1 MAVLGTKGSL
11 ERDCEAMTL
20 QQPPPALRG
29 GSPPALYIHS
39 MPAWVL
45 EDFCQ
50 KMDCLSDYDW
60 MRFASYVITDQTELR
75 KIKCMEKTGISI
87 TRELMWWWGVRLA
100 TVQQLLDLLHGL
112 QLYRAAQVI
121 LDWTSASNI
130 TNSEKE
136 LLVEPPKQENVSL
149 TPTEN
154 KKKEREKEISL
165 LPSPASS
172 HLGVPPAGSAV
183 SEGALYSLPS
193 PPPPPRDLLR
203 SLQSNPPVSSSVK
216 PCSSS
221 TPQQETMTDLPSG
234 SLLWTQREVTNA
246 TNGFSD
252 KNRICEGIFADVY
265 KGQRNNIVYVIKR
278 LKEMECTNPNST
290 QRFFHTEVQI
300 CFRCCHV
307 NILQLL
313 GFSVET
319 GMHCLI
325 YPYLP
330 NGSLQNKL
338 QCQDDP
344 APLTWEMRISISI
357 GLLRAVEY
365 LHNFGI
371 LHGNIKSSNVLLDEN
386 FTPKLGHS
394 GLRLYSVDKKSEYAM
409 MKTKVL
415 QASLTYL
422 PEDFIRHGQLT
433 EKVDIFSCGVVLA
446 EILTGIKAL
455 DEGRHPIYLKDM
467 ISDEIQIAKESSRS
481 KVKNFEKLAAKEIG
495 RKYLD
500 RKAGHLPEEVA
511 VDFASAICLCLRKKN
526 SNIAEVL
533 EIMET
538 VEKKL
543 REHYICGGSTS
554 GCSMNTP
561 EETDDETTSLSMDM
575 PSAGEA
581 KEAGAGPAVLT
592 AASTRAPLTG
602 AVSPDVYCGHM
613 SRVPCESDESSSFI
627 WNPSEKSADELSSS
641 SCNNSENMAASD
653 YSIKQE
659 KPANGLQERNAACTK
674 SDGVLET
681 PSAAQSTLQQNN
693 ADLDSPCSSQ
703 ALARE
708 TSWKIKINDQKK
720 KLMEKILLYEEDKL
734 NSSEL
739 FES

>member
-1 MAVLGTKGSL
+1 
-11 ERDCEAMTL
+11 MTL
-20 QQPPPALRG
+20 PQPPLALKG
-29 GSPPALYIHS
+29 GSPPALYVHS

-75 KIKCMEKTGISI
+75 KIKSMEKTGISI

-100 TVQQLLDLLHGL
+100 TVQQLLDLLQGL

-121 LDWTSASNI
+121 LEWTSASNI
-130 TNSEKE
+130 TISEKE
-136 LLVEPPKQENVSL
+136 ELVEPPKQENISL
-149 TPTEN
+149 TPTEDKN
-154 KKKEREKEISL
+154 RERENEISL
-165 LPSPASS
+165 LPSPDSS
-172 HLGVPPAGSAV
+172 HLAVSPAGSAV

-193 PPPPPRDLLR
+193 PPPPPRDLLK
-203 SLQSNPPVSSSVK
+203 SLESNPPVSSSVK

-234 SLLWTQREVTNA
+234 SLLWTQREVANA
-246 TNGFSD
+246 TNGFSE
-252 KNRICEGIFADVY
+252 KSRICEGTFADVY
-265 KGQRNNIVYVIKR
+265 KGQRNNVAYVIKR
-278 LKEMECTNPNST
+278 LKEAECTSPNSI

-319 GMHCLI
+319 GLHCLI

-338 QCQDDP
+338 QCPADS
-344 APLTWEMRISISI
+344 APLTWETRISIST
-357 GLLRAVEY
+357 GLIRAVEY

-394 GLRLYSVDKKSEYAM
+394 GLRLYSADKKSEYAM
-409 MKTKVL
+409 VKTKVL

-422 PEDFIRHGQLT
+422 PEDFIRHGQLAA
-433 EKVDIFSCGVVLA
+433 KVDIFACGVVLA

-467 ISDEIQIAKESSRS
+467 IADEIQLVKESSYP
-481 KVKNFEKLAAKEIG
+481 KVKNFEKLAAKEICC
-495 RKYLD
+495 KYLD
-500 RKAGHLPEEVA
+500 RKAGHLLEEVA
-511 VDFASAICLCLRKKN
+511 IAFASAICLCLRKKN
-526 SNIAEVL
+526 SNIAEVI
-533 EIMET
+533 EIMEKA
-538 VEKKL
+538 ENKL
-543 REHYICGGSTS
+543 REHYICEGSTS
-554 GCSMNTP
+554 GFSMNTP
-561 EETDDETTSLSMDM
+561 EENDDETTSVSMDV
-575 PSAGEA
+575 PSAGENR
-581 KEAGAGPAVLT
+581 EDSTQPAILT
-592 AASTRAPLTG
+592 SADPCTPLTG
-602 AVSPDVYCGHM
+602 VLSPDIYCGEA
-613 SRVPCESDESSSFI
+613 SRVPCESDESSSFV
-627 WNPSEKSADELSSS
+627 WNPSESSMDELPSK
-641 SCNNSENMAASD
+641 SCSKSENAAAAD
-653 YSIKQE
+653 YRVEQE
-659 KPANGLQERNAACTK
+659 NPANRLQERNATCTK
-674 SDGVLET
+674 SDGVLERAAT
-681 PSAAQSTLQQNN
+681 AQSTFQQEG
-693 ADLDSPCSSQ
+693 ADLDSSCSSP

-720 KLMEKILLYEEDKL
+720 KLMENILLYEEDKL

>member
-1 MAVLGTKGSL
+1 MAL
-11 ERDCEAMTL
+11 
-20 QQPPPALRG
+20 QPPPLALRA
-29 GSPPALYIHS
+29 GSAPPLYIHS

-100 TVQQLLDLLHGL
+100 TVQQLLDLLQGL
-112 QLYRAAQVI
+112 QLYRVAQVI

-130 TNSEKE
+130 TSTEKE
-136 LLVEPPKQENVSL
+136 EPEPPKQIISVP
-149 TPTEN
+149 PTGG
-154 KKKEREKEISL
+154 KSREKENALSL
-165 LPSPASS
+165 LPSPDSS
-172 HLGVPPAGSAV
+172 HLGAVPAGISGAV
-183 SEGALYSLPS
+183 SEGALYSLPA
-193 PPPPPRDLLR
+193 PPPPPRDLLN
-203 SLQSNPPVSSSVK
+203 SLQSNPPVLSSVK

-221 TPQQETMTDLPSG
+221 TPQQETMGDLPSG
-234 SLLWTQREVTNA
+234 SLLWTQREIANA
-246 TNGFSD
+246 TNSFSD
-252 KNRICEGIFADVY
+252 KNRICEGTFADVY
-265 KGQRNNIVYVIKR
+265 KGQRNNMVFVIKR
-278 LKEMECTNPNST
+278 LKELECTSPNST

-300 CFRCCHV
+300 CFRCCHI

-319 GMHCLI
+319 GLHCLI

-338 QCQDDP
+338 HCHNDS

-357 GLLRAVEY
+357 GVVRAVEY

-394 GLRLYSVDKKSEYAM
+394 GLRLHSSDKKSEYAM

-422 PEDFIRHGQLT
+422 PEDFVRHGQLT

-446 EILTGIKAL
+446 EVLTGIKAL
-455 DEGRHPIYLKDM
+455 DEDRHPIYLKDM
-467 ISDEIQIAKESSRS
+467 IADEIQTAKESSQS
-481 KVKNFEKLAAKEIG
+481 KAKNLEKLAAKEICC
-495 RKYLD
+495 KYLD
-500 RKAGHLPEEVA
+500 RKAGHLLEEVA

-533 EIMET
+533 EIMEMA
-538 VEKKL
+538 ENKL
-543 REHYICGGSTS
+543 KEHYIYGSSTS
-554 GCSMNTP
+554 GFSMNTP
-561 EETDDETTSLSMDM
+561 EETDDDTASLSVDG
-575 PSAGEA
+575 PCAEGN
-581 KEAGAGPAVLT
+581 KEERAQAAVLT
-592 AASTRAPLTG
+592 SSSPCVPSVG
-602 AVSPDVYCGHM
+602 AVAPDTYGGYV
-613 SRVPCESDESSSFI
+613 SRVPCESDESSSFM
-627 WNPSEKSADELSSS
+627 WNPPEKSTEELPSHSCTNSEKVAACDYRIKQGKPAHGLQQRSVASARGDGIPETAAAAQGTCPQGDTDLHS
-641 SCNNSENMAASD
+641 SCA
-653 YSIKQE
+653 
-659 KPANGLQERNAACTK
+659 P
-674 SDGVLET
+674 
-681 PSAAQSTLQQNN
+681 
-693 ADLDSPCSSQ
+693 Q

-708 TSWKIKINDQKK
+708 TSWKIQINDQKK
-720 KLMEKILLYEEDKL
+720 KLMENILLYEEDKL

-739 FES
+739 FE

>member
-1 MAVLGTKGSL
+1 MAAVGTGG
-11 ERDCEAMTL
+11 RDAMAL
-20 QQPPPALRG
+20 RQPPL
-29 GSPPALYIHS
+29 PPKAGCPSALYVHS

-100 TVQQLLDLLHGL
+100 TVQQLLDLLQGL

-130 TNSEKE
+130 TNNKKE
-136 LLVEPPKQENVSL
+136 ELVEPPKQENTPL

-154 KKKEREKEISL
+154 KERENERNL
-165 LPSPASS
+165 LPSPDSS
-172 HLGVPPAGSAV
+172 HREPPPAGISGAV
-183 SEGALYSLPS
+183 PEEALYSLPF
-193 PPPPPRDLLR
+193 PPPPPRDLLK

-216 PCSSS
+216 
-221 TPQQETMTDLPSG
+221 QETTTDLPSE

-246 TNGFSD
+246 TDGFSD
-252 KNRICEGIFADVY
+252 KSRICEGTFADIY
-265 KGQRNNIVYVIKR
+265 KGQRNNIVYVIKKM
-278 LKEMECTNPNST
+278 KETECTSPNST

-319 GMHCLI
+319 GLHCLI

-338 QCQDDP
+338 QCQDDS
-344 APLTWEMRISISI
+344 APLSWERRISISV
-357 GLLRAVEY
+357 GLIRAVEY

-386 FTPKLGHS
+386 FAPKLGHS
-394 GLRLYSVDKKSEYAM
+394 GLRLYSVDKKSEYAV

-446 EILTGIKAL
+446 EIMTGIKAL

-467 ISDEIQIAKESSRS
+467 IADEIQIAKESSYS
-481 KVKNFEKLAAKEIG
+481 KVKNFEKLAAKEICC
-495 RKYLD
+495 KYLD
-500 RKAGHLPEEVA
+500 RRAGHLLEEVA
-511 VDFASAICLCLRKKN
+511 TDFASAICLCLRKKN
-526 SNIAEVL
+526 SNIAEQVL
-533 EIMET
+533 VIMEMA
-538 VEKKL
+538 ENKL

-554 GCSMNTP
+554 GFSLNAP
-561 EETDDETTSLSMDM
+561 EETDDETTSLSMDV
-575 PSAGEA
+575 PSAGENR
-581 KEAGAGPAVLT
+581 EDSTQPVIL
-592 AASTRAPLTG
+592 ASADLCTPSIG
-602 AVSPDVYCGHM
+602 VVSPDIYCGQM
-613 SRVPCESDESSSFI
+613 SRVPCESDESSSFM
-627 WNPSEKSADELSSS
+627 WNPSERSTDQLSSNR
-641 SCNNSENMAASD
+641 CNNSENMAASD
-653 YSIKQE
+653 YRIKRE
-659 KPANGLQERNAACTK
+659 KPVNGLQEGNAACTK
-674 SDGVLET
+674 SSDEVLEIAST
-681 PSAAQSTLQQNN
+681 VQSTFQQEN
-693 ADLDSPCSSQ
+693 ADLDSSCSSQ
-703 ALARE
+703 ALPRE

-720 KLMEKILLYEEDKL
+720 KLMENILLYEEHKL

>member
-1 MAVLGTKGSL
+1 MAAVGTGG
-11 ERDCEAMTL
+11 RDAMAL
-20 QQPPPALRG
+20 RQPPL
-29 GSPPALYIHS
+29 PPRAGCPSALYVHS

-100 TVQQLLDLLHGL
+100 TVQQLLDLLQGL

-130 TNSEKE
+130 TNNKKE
-136 LLVEPPKQENVSL
+136 ELVEPPKQENTTL

-154 KKKEREKEISL
+154 KERENERNL
-165 LPSPASS
+165 LPSPDSS
-172 HLGVPPAGSAV
+172 HQEPPPAGSAV
-183 SEGALYSLPS
+183 PEEALYSLPF
-193 PPPPPRDLLR
+193 PPPPPSDLLK

-216 PCSSS
+216 
-221 TPQQETMTDLPSG
+221 ETTTDLPSE

-246 TNGFSD
+246 TDGFSD
-252 KNRICEGIFADVY
+252 KSRICEGTFADIY
-265 KGQRNNIVYVIKR
+265 KGQRNNIVYVIKKM
-278 LKEMECTNPNST
+278 KETECTSPNST

-319 GMHCLI
+319 GLHCLI

-338 QCQDDP
+338 QCQDDS
-344 APLTWEMRISISI
+344 APLSWERRISISV
-357 GLLRAVEY
+357 GLIRAVEY

-386 FTPKLGHS
+386 FAPKLGHS
-394 GLRLYSVDKKSEYAM
+394 GLRLYSVDKKSEYAV

-446 EILTGIKAL
+446 EIMTGIKAL

-467 ISDEIQIAKESSRS
+467 IADEIQIAKESSYS
-481 KVKNFEKLAAKEIG
+481 KVKNFEKLAAKEICC
-495 RKYLD
+495 KYLD
-500 RKAGHLPEEVA
+500 RRAGHLLEEVA
-511 VDFASAICLCLRKKN
+511 TDFASAICLCLRKKN
-526 SNIAEVL
+526 SNIAEQVL
-533 EIMET
+533 VIMEMA
-538 VEKKL
+538 ENKL

-554 GCSMNTP
+554 GFSLNTP
-561 EETDDETTSLSMDM
+561 EETDDETTSLSMDV
-575 PSAGEA
+575 PSAGENR
-581 KEAGAGPAVLT
+581 EDSTQPVIL
-592 AASTRAPLTG
+592 ASADLCTPSIG
-602 AVSPDVYCGHM
+602 VVSPDIYCGQI
-613 SRVPCESDESSSFI
+613 SRVPCESDESTSFI
-627 WNPSEKSADELSSS
+627 WNPSERSTDQLSSN

-653 YSIKQE
+653 YRIKRE
-659 KPANGLQERNAACTK
+659 KPLNGLQEGNAACTK
-674 SDGVLET
+674 SSDEVLEIAST
-681 PSAAQSTLQQNN
+681 VQSTFQQEN
-693 ADLDSPCSSQ
+693 ADLDSSCSSQ

-720 KLMEKILLYEEDKL
+720 KLMENILLYEEHKL

>member
-1 MAVLGTKGSL
+1 MATVGTKGSL

-20 QQPPPALRG
+20 QQQPLALKG
-29 GSPPALYIHS
+29 GSSPALYIHS

-100 TVQQLLDLLHGL
+100 TVQQLLDLLQGL

-121 LDWTSASNI
+121 LDWISASNI

-136 LLVEPPKQENVSL
+136 ELVDPPKQENISL

-154 KKKEREKEISL
+154 KNRERENEISL
-165 LPSPASS
+165 LPSPDSS
-172 HLGVPPAGSAV
+172 HLGVSPAGSAV

-193 PPPPPRDLLR
+193 PPPPPRELLK

-216 PCSSS
+216 
-221 TPQQETMTDLPSG
+221 QETMTDLPSG

-246 TNGFSD
+246 TDGFSD
-252 KNRICEGIFADVY
+252 KSRICEGTFADVY
-265 KGQRNNIVYVIKR
+265 KGQRNNMVYVIKR
-278 LKEMECTNPNST
+278 LKEMECTSPNTT

-319 GMHCLI
+319 GLHCLI

-338 QCQDDP
+338 QCQDDS

-357 GLLRAVEY
+357 GLIRAVEY

-433 EKVDIFSCGVVLA
+433 VKVDIFGCGVVLA

-455 DEGRHPIYLKDM
+455 DEGRHPIYLKDT
-467 ISDEIQIAKESSRS
+467 IADEIQIAKESSYS
-481 KVKNFEKLAAKEIG
+481 KVKNFEKVAAKEICC
-495 RKYLD
+495 KYLD
-500 RKAGHLPEEVA
+500 RKAGHLLEEVA
-511 VDFASAICLCLRKKN
+511 IDFASAICLCLRKKN

-533 EIMET
+533 EIMEIA
-538 VEKKL
+538 ENKL

-554 GCSMNTP
+554 GFSMNTP
-561 EETDDETTSLSMDM
+561 EETDDETASLSMDV
-575 PSAGEA
+575 PSAGGN
-581 KEAGAGPAVLT
+581 KEDSTQPVILT
-592 AASTRAPLTG
+592 SANLCTPLTG
-602 AVSPDVYCGHM
+602 VVSPDIYCGQM
-613 SRVPCESDESSSFI
+613 SRVPCESDESSSFT
-627 WNPSEKSADELSSS
+627 WNPSERSTDELSSK
-641 SCNNSENMAASD
+641 SCNNSENMAAAD
-653 YSIKQE
+653 YRIKQE

-674 SDGVLET
+674 SDDVLET
-681 PSAAQSTLQQNN
+681 ASSAQSTFQQKN
-693 ADLDSPCSSQ
+693 ADLDSSCSSQ

-720 KLMEKILLYEEDKL
+720 KLMENILLYEEDQL

>member
-1 MAVLGTKGSL
+1 MATVGTKDPP
-11 ERDCEAMTL
+11 ERDCDAMTL
-20 QQPPPALRG
+20 QQPPLALKG
-29 GSPPALYIHS
+29 GSPLALYIHS

-100 TVQQLLDLLHGL
+100 TVQQLLDLLQGL

-130 TNSEKE
+130 TNSEKAE
-136 LLVEPPKQENVSL
+136 LVEPPKQENVSL

-154 KKKEREKEISL
+154 KKRERENEISL
-165 LPSPASS
+165 LPSPDSS
-172 HLGVPPAGSAV
+172 YLGVSPAGAV

-193 PPPPPRDLLR
+193 PPPPPRHLLK

-221 TPQQETMTDLPSG
+221 MPQQETMTDLPSG

-252 KNRICEGIFADVY
+252 NSRICEGTFADVY

-278 LKEMECTNPNST
+278 LKEMECTSPNST

-319 GMHCLI
+319 GLHCLI

-338 QCQDDP
+338 QCQDDSV
-344 APLTWEMRISISI
+344 PLAWEMRISISI
-357 GLLRAVEY
+357 GLIRAVEY

-422 PEDFIRHGQLT
+422 PEDFIRHGQFT
-433 EKVDIFSCGVVLA
+433 EKVDIFGCGVVLA

-467 ISDEIQIAKESSRS
+467 IADEIQIAKESSYS
-481 KVKNFEKLAAKEIG
+481 KVKNFEKLAAKEICC
-495 RKYLD
+495 KYLD
-500 RKAGHLPEEVA
+500 RKAGHLLEEVA
-511 VDFASAICLCLRKKN
+511 IDFASAICLCLRKKN
-526 SNIAEVL
+526 SNIAKVL
-533 EIMET
+533 EIMEIA
-538 VEKKL
+538 ENKL

-554 GCSMNTP
+554 GLSMNTP
-561 EETDDETTSLSMDM
+561 EETDDETTSLSMDV
-575 PSAGEA
+575 PSAGEN
-581 KEAGAGPAVLT
+581 KEDSMQPVILT
-592 AASTRAPLTG
+592 SANPCTPLIG
-602 AVSPDVYCGHM
+602 VVSPDIYCGQM

-627 WNPSEKSADELSSS
+627 WNPSEGSTDDLSSN
-641 SCNNSENMAASD
+641 SCNNSENIAASD
-653 YSIKQE
+653 DRIKQE
-659 KPANGLQERNAACTK
+659 KPAIGLQERNAACTK
-674 SDGVLET
+674 SDDVLET
-681 PSAAQSTLQQNN
+681 ESTAQSTFEQKN
-693 ADLDSPCSSQ
+693 ADLDSSCSSQ
-703 ALARE
+703 ASARE

-720 KLMEKILLYEEDKL
+720 KLMENILLYEEEKL

>member
-1 MAVLGTKGSL
+1 MAAVGTGG
-11 ERDCEAMTL
+11 RDAMAL
-20 QQPPPALRG
+20 RQPPL
-29 GSPPALYIHS
+29 PPRAGCPSALYVHS

-100 TVQQLLDLLHGL
+100 TVQQLLDLLQGL

-130 TNSEKE
+130 TNNKKE
-136 LLVEPPKQENVSL
+136 ELVEPPKQENTPL

-154 KKKEREKEISL
+154 KERENERNL
-165 LPSPASS
+165 LPSPDSS
-172 HLGVPPAGSAV
+172 HREPPPAGISGAV
-183 SEGALYSLPS
+183 PEEALYSLPF
-193 PPPPPRDLLR
+193 PPPPPRDLLK

-216 PCSSS
+216 
-221 TPQQETMTDLPSG
+221 QETTTDLPSE

-246 TNGFSD
+246 TDGFSD
-252 KNRICEGIFADVY
+252 KSRICEGTFADIY
-265 KGQRNNIVYVIKR
+265 KGQRNNIVYVIKKM
-278 LKEMECTNPNST
+278 KETECTSPNST

-319 GMHCLI
+319 GLHCLI

-338 QCQDDP
+338 QCQDDS
-344 APLTWEMRISISI
+344 APLSWERRISISV
-357 GLLRAVEY
+357 GLIRAVEY

-386 FTPKLGHS
+386 FAPKLGHS
-394 GLRLYSVDKKSEYAM
+394 GLRLYSVDKKSEYAV

-446 EILTGIKAL
+446 EIMTGIKAL

-467 ISDEIQIAKESSRS
+467 IADEIQIAKESSYS
-481 KVKNFEKLAAKEIG
+481 KVKNFEKLAAKEICC
-495 RKYLD
+495 KYLD
-500 RKAGHLPEEVA
+500 RRAGHLLEEVA
-511 VDFASAICLCLRKKN
+511 TDFASAICLCLRKKN
-526 SNIAEVL
+526 SNIAEQVL
-533 EIMET
+533 VIMEMA
-538 VEKKL
+538 ENKL

-554 GCSMNTP
+554 GFSLNAP
-561 EETDDETTSLSMDM
+561 EETDDETTSLSMDV
-575 PSAGEA
+575 PSAGENR
-581 KEAGAGPAVLT
+581 EDSTQPVIL
-592 AASTRAPLTG
+592 ASADLCTPSIG
-602 AVSPDVYCGHM
+602 VVSPDIYCGQM
-613 SRVPCESDESSSFI
+613 SRVPCESDESSSFM
-627 WNPSEKSADELSSS
+627 WNPSERSTDQLSSNR
-641 SCNNSENMAASD
+641 CNNSENMAASD
-653 YSIKQE
+653 YRIKRE
-659 KPANGLQERNAACTK
+659 KPVNGLQEGNAACTK
-674 SDGVLET
+674 SSDEVLEIAST
-681 PSAAQSTLQQNN
+681 VQSTFQQEN
-693 ADLDSPCSSQ
+693 ADLDSSCSSQ
-703 ALARE
+703 ALPRE

-720 KLMEKILLYEEDKL
+720 KLMENILLYEEHKL

>member
-1 MAVLGTKGSL
+1 MAAVGTGG
-11 ERDCEAMTL
+11 RDAMAL
-20 QQPPPALRG
+20 RQPPL
-29 GSPPALYIHS
+29 PPKAGCPSALYVHS

-100 TVQQLLDLLHGL
+100 TVQQLLDLLQGL

-130 TNSEKE
+130 TNNKKE
-136 LLVEPPKQENVSL
+136 ELVEPPKQENTPL

-154 KKKEREKEISL
+154 KERENERNL
-165 LPSPASS
+165 LPSPDSS
-172 HLGVPPAGSAV
+172 HREPPPAGISGAV
-183 SEGALYSLPS
+183 PEEALYSLPF
-193 PPPPPRDLLR
+193 PPPPPRDLLK

-216 PCSSS
+216 
-221 TPQQETMTDLPSG
+221 ETTTDLPSE

-246 TNGFSD
+246 TDGFSD
-252 KNRICEGIFADVY
+252 KSRICEGTFADIY
-265 KGQRNNIVYVIKR
+265 KGQRNNIVYVIKKM
-278 LKEMECTNPNST
+278 KETECTSPNST

-319 GMHCLI
+319 GLHCLI

-338 QCQDDP
+338 QCQDDS
-344 APLTWEMRISISI
+344 APLSWERRISISV
-357 GLLRAVEY
+357 GLIRAVEY

-386 FTPKLGHS
+386 FAPKLGHS
-394 GLRLYSVDKKSEYAM
+394 GLRLYSVDKKSEYAV

-446 EILTGIKAL
+446 EIMTGIKAL

-467 ISDEIQIAKESSRS
+467 IADEIQIAKESSYS
-481 KVKNFEKLAAKEIG
+481 KVKNFEKLAAKEICC
-495 RKYLD
+495 KYLD
-500 RKAGHLPEEVA
+500 RRAGHLLEEVA
-511 VDFASAICLCLRKKN
+511 TDFASAICLCLRKKN
-526 SNIAEVL
+526 SNIAEQVL
-533 EIMET
+533 VIMEMA
-538 VEKKL
+538 ENKL

-554 GCSMNTP
+554 GFSLNAP
-561 EETDDETTSLSMDM
+561 EETDDETTSLSMDV
-575 PSAGEA
+575 PSAGENR
-581 KEAGAGPAVLT
+581 EDSTQPVIL
-592 AASTRAPLTG
+592 ASADLCTPSIG
-602 AVSPDVYCGHM
+602 VVSPDIYCGQM
-613 SRVPCESDESSSFI
+613 SRVPCESDESSSFM
-627 WNPSEKSADELSSS
+627 WNPSERSTDQLSSNR
-641 SCNNSENMAASD
+641 CNNSENMAASD
-653 YSIKQE
+653 YRIKRE
-659 KPANGLQERNAACTK
+659 KPVNGLQEGNAACTK
-674 SDGVLET
+674 SSDEVLEIAST
-681 PSAAQSTLQQNN
+681 VQSTFQQEN
-693 ADLDSPCSSQ
+693 ADLDSSCSSQ
-703 ALARE
+703 ALPRE

-720 KLMEKILLYEEDKL
+720 KLMENILLYEEHKL

>member
-1 MAVLGTKGSL
+1 MATAGTKDAP

-20 QQPPPALRG
+20 RQPHQALKG
-29 GSPPALYIHS
+29 GSPPVLYIHS

-100 TVQQLLDLLHGL
+100 TVPQLLDLLRAL

-130 TNSEKE
+130 ADSGKE
-136 LLVEPPKQENVSL
+136 ELAEPPKPENRSL
-149 TPTEN
+149 IPTEN
-154 KKKEREKEISL
+154 KKIDRENEISL
-165 LPSPASS
+165 LPSTDSS
-172 HLGVPPAGSAV
+172 HPGVPPAVSGAV
-183 SEGALYSLPS
+183 SEGALYSLPL
-193 PPPPPRDLLR
+193 PPPPPRDLLK

-216 PCSSS
+216 PCSSPA
-221 TPQQETMTDLPSG
+221 PQQETRTDLPSG

-246 TNGFSD
+246 TSGFSD
-252 KNRICEGIFADVY
+252 KSRICEGTFACVY
-265 KGQRNNIVYVIKR
+265 KGQRNNVEYIIKR
-278 LKEMECTNPNST
+278 LKEMECTSPDST

-319 GMHCLI
+319 GLHCLI

-330 NGSLQNKL
+330 NGSLQNRL
-338 QCQDDP
+338 QCQDDS
-344 APLTWEMRISISI
+344 APLTWEMRISIAV
-357 GLLRAVEY
+357 GLLRATEY
-365 LHNFGI
+365 LHNSGI

-394 GLRLYSVDKKSEYAM
+394 GLRLYSVDKKSEYAT

-422 PEDFIRHGQLT
+422 PEDFIRHGKLT

-455 DEGRHPIYLKDM
+455 DEGRDPIYLKDM
-467 ISDEIQIAKESSRS
+467 IADEIQIAKESSYS
-481 KVKNFEKLAAKEIG
+481 KAKKLEKLAAKEICC
-495 RKYLD
+495 KYLD
-500 RKAGHLPEEVA
+500 KKAGHLLEEVA
-511 VDFASAICLCLRKKN
+511 IDFASAICFCLKKKN

-533 EIMET
+533 EVMEMA
-538 VEKKL
+538 ENKL
-543 REHYICGGSTS
+543 REHCIYGGSTS
-554 GCSMNTP
+554 GFSMNTP
-561 EETDDETTSLSMDM
+561 EETDDETVSLSVDV
-575 PSAGEA
+575 PSVGKN
-581 KEAGAGPAVLT
+581 KEDSTQPAILTSASPCPPSIGVVL
-592 AASTRAPLTG
+592 
-602 AVSPDVYCGHM
+602 PDVYCEQM
-613 SRVPCESDESSSFI
+613 SRVPCESDELSSFI
-627 WNPSEKSADELSSS
+627 WNPSEKSAEELSSS
-641 SCNNSENMAASD
+641 NSAENVAASD
-653 YSIKQE
+653 YRIKQE
-659 KPANGLQERNAACTK
+659 KPPHGLQERNAAFAK
-674 SDGVLET
+674 SDDVLEAAST
-681 PSAAQSTLQQNN
+681 AQSTSQQKHT
-693 ADLDSPCSSQ
+693 APDSPCSSQ

-708 TSWKIKINDQKK
+708 TSWKIKINDKKK
-720 KLMEKILLYEEDKL
+720 KLMENILLYEEDKL